1 MSYTFRGCKGS
12 PQELSKSSGTIV
24 SPNFN
29 AENYPASVT
38 CEYNIIAGPKEVS
51 IHSGLI
57 QVFQCDEIA
66 RSNRVRYIVE
76 AE

>member
-1 MSYTFRGCKGS
+1 
-12 PQELSKSSGTIV
+12 V